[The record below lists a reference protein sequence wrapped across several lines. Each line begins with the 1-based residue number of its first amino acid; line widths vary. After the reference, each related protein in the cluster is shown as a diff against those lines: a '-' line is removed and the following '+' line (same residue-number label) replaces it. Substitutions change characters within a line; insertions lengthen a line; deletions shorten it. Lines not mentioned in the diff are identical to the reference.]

1 MKPGRSQ
8 FEKDFRSRRTI
19 ILDTNTDKPKF
30 NQITV
35 YIGLY
40 NAIEYLDS
48 LFESIKLQ
56 THVKFKLI
64 LADNHSTDGTW
75 EKVLGWQEVLT
86 NEVILIRNPCNVG
99 GTANLQLNLDLI
111 DTDWFCAFHQDD
123 IYLENHVETLVEG
136 IANRSQDQI
145 MISTEMLSINES
157 GKRLALKP
165 RSAWL
170 ISEMTKEEQFV
181 ANLFTHSI
189 YWPCTAFKTEFF
201 KKIEVP
207 WHSAA
212 FPDTEILLRLLSF
225 GSGLQMTKPTMYYR
239 ENTKSM
245 SHYLDQKEVTFGAAI
260 SLIRVFSS
268 EEFKSLVESQD
279 KETFEKFSKGVLN
292 GLSVRLK
299 NSEYL
304 SHMVT
309 FYVLEIF
316 NSVRGYESGNSIS
329 ELLKTYAELKGE
341 RTVEV
346 LRNVIEFQDVL
357 GEDSPSS
364 MDGITYQQISPSF
377 VSTSKY
383 PSFLIRRRLNKR
395 LNRFELLSY
404 QIKKLLLSKAL
415 KIKIKASKNHPWG
428 F

>member
-1 MKPGRSQ
+1 MKPGKSQ

-19 ILDTNTDKPKF
+19 ILDTNPDKLKY

-40 NAIEYLDS
+40 NAIQYLDS

-75 EKVLGWQEVLT
+75 EKVLSWQELLT

-99 GTANLQLNLDLI
+99 GTANLQMNLDLI

-136 IANRSQDQI
+136 IRISSQDQI
-145 MISTEMLSINES
+145 MISTEMLSIDES

-170 ISEMTKEEQFV
+170 TSEMTKEEQFV
-181 ANLFTHSI
+181 ANLVTHSI

-225 GSGLQMTKPTMYYR
+225 GSGLQMSRPTMYYR

-245 SHYLDQKEVTFGAAI
+245 SHYLNQEEVTFGAAI
-260 SLIRVFSS
+260 SLIRIFSS
-268 EEFKSLVESQD
+268 EEFKGLVGSQD
-279 KETFEKFSKGVLN
+279 KETFEKFSKGVLS
-292 GLSVRLK
+292 GLSIRLK
-299 NSEYL
+299 KSEYL
-304 SHMVT
+304 SHLVT
-309 FYVLEIF
+309 FYALEML
-316 NSVRGYESGNSIS
+316 NSARGYESGNSIS
-329 ELLKTYAELKGE
+329 ELLKTYTELKGE
-341 RTVEV
+341 RTVEI
-346 LRNVIEFQDVL
+346 LRNVIEFQDAL
-357 GEDSPSS
+357 REDSTRSLVGS
-364 MDGITYQQISPSF
+364 TSEQILPSF
-377 VSTSKY
+377 DSRSK
-383 PSFLIRRRLNKR
+383 SLSSVARRRLYKR
-395 LNRFELLSY
+395 LNMFELLNY
-404 QIKKLLLSKAL
+404 QFKKSILRKAL
-415 KIKIKASKNHPWG
+415 KIKIKTSKSHPWD

>member
-1 MKPGRSQ
+1 MKPIKSQ
-8 FEKDFRSRRTI
+8 FEKDFQSRRTI
-19 ILDTNTDKPKF
+19 IFDTNPNKQKF

-35 YIGLY
+35 YVGLY

-48 LFESIKLQ
+48 LLESIKLQ
-56 THVKFKLI
+56 THREFKLV

-75 EKVLGWQEVLT
+75 EKVLSWQELLP

-99 GTANLQLNLDLI
+99 GTANLQMNLDLI
-111 DTDWFCAFHQDD
+111 NTDWFCAFHQDD
-123 IYLENHVETLVEG
+123 IYLENHVETLVKG
-136 IANRSQDQI
+136 IVASTQDQI
-145 MISTEMLSINES
+145 MISTEMLSIDES
-157 GKRLALKP
+157 GKKLPLKP

-189 YWPCTAFKTEFF
+189 YWPCTAFKTAPF

-225 GSGLQMTKPTMYYR
+225 GRSLQMPNPTMYYR

-245 SHYLDQKEVTFGAAI
+245 SHYLDQEEVTFGAAI

-268 EEFKSLVESQD
+268 EEFRSLVESQE
-279 KETFEKFSKGVLN
+279 KETFEEFSKGVLS
-292 GLSVRLK
+292 GLNIRLK
-299 NSEYL
+299 NSQDL
-304 SHMVT
+304 ARLVT
-309 FYVLEIF
+309 LYALEMI
-316 NSVRGYESGNSIS
+316 NIARGYESGNSIS
-329 ELLKTYAELKGE
+329 ELLNKYTEFKGE

-346 LRNVIEFQDVL
+346 LRNVIEFQDA
-357 GEDSPSS
+357 
-364 MDGITYQQISPSF
+364 
-377 VSTSKY
+377 
-383 PSFLIRRRLNKR
+383 
-395 LNRFELLSY
+395 
-404 QIKKLLLSKAL
+404 IKKDSTKSLLGLIDEQIAPSLSSKSATHSSLSNKSIYVGIGKFQLLYYLLKKSVIKRAL
-415 KIKIKASKNHPWG
+415 KIKIRTSRHHPWN